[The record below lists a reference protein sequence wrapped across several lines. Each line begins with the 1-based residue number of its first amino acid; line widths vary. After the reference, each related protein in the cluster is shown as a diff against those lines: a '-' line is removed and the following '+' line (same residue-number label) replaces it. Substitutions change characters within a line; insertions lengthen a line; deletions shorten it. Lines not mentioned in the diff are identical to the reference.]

1 MTKLFLGVFD
11 ITVSLFLWVP
21 FGIACLMALGGI
33 RRLFNHKINR
43 RTLSVLALSLIY
55 IAAFAYLYIYR
66 PDALAPVFCMI
77 TCLVPVVDSSRKLNR
92 EKN

>member
-11 ITVSLFLWVP
+11 IMVSLFLWVP

-33 RRLFNHKINR
+33 RRIFRHKLNR
-43 RTLSVLALSLIY
+43 KTVSVLAFSLFY
-55 IAAFAYLYIYR
+55 IGAFAYLYIYR

-77 TCLVPVVDSSRKLNR
+77 TCLVPVVDSSRRLVK
-92 EKN
+92 EKH